1 MAWFA
6 AVLGLGQLLE
16 VINGLMR
23 FCAPQGTAGDAPAA
37 GVING
42 GQVSCCDA
50 SSSARKLGA
59 TGAATAARVGVGHN
73 IPTADFCLLRAYGRY
88 TSNPTPN
95 LLLS

>member
-6 AVLGLGQLLE
+6 AVLGLGQLLG

-23 FCAPQGTAGDAPAA
+23 FCAPQGTADDAPAA

-59 TGAATAARVGVGHN
+59 AGAATARVGVGHN

-88 TSNPTPN
+88 TSNSTPN